1 MIKDTHSIF
10 VSEWQLD
17 IPREERE
24 AAKLDVVKLPAPCTQ
39 GGKPLLEALKNRH
52 SWRELSERALAP
64 ALLSDLL
71 WAAFGINRIETGGRT
86 APSAQNWQEID
97 IYVAT
102 EDGLFVFDAA
112 GHALVRTLK
121 SDIRAGTGL
130 QSFVA
135 HAPLNLIYVAD
146 FARTTNATEE
156 ERRLYCVANT
166 GFIAQNVYLFC
177 AAQGLATV
185 VRGAVDRAALG
196 KTMRLMPHQHII
208 LAQTVGYPAATH

>member
-17 IPREERE
+17 IPRGDRDVAER
-24 AAKLDVVKLPAPCTQ
+24 DVIKLPAPRTE

-52 SWRELSERALAP
+52 SRRELSSRGLTP
-64 ALLSDLL
+64 QLLSDLL

-86 APSAQNWQEID
+86 APSAQNWHEID
-97 IYVAT
+97 IYAAT
-102 EDGLFVFDAA
+102 QEGLFVFEPAS
-112 GHALVRTLK
+112 HAVVRTST
-121 SDIRAGTGL
+121 SDIRAATGL

-135 HAPLNLIYVAD
+135 HAPLNLISVAD
-146 FARTTNATEE
+146 FARATNATEE

-185 VRGAVDRAALG
+185 VRGAIDRAALG
-196 KTMRLMPHQHII
+196 RTMQLMPHQHII

>member
-17 IPREERE
+17 IPHEDRGM
-24 AAKLDVVKLPAPCTQ
+24 AKADVVTLPVPRTE
-39 GGKPLLEALKNRH
+39 GGRPLLEALKHRH
-52 SWRELSERALAP
+52 SSRELSARGLTSE
-64 ALLSDLL
+64 LLSDLL
-71 WAAFGINRIETGGRT
+71 WAAFGVNRIETGGRT

-97 IYVAT
+97 VYAAT
-102 EDGLFVFDAA
+102 EDGLFRFDAA
-112 GHALVRTLK
+112 GHALVRLSK
-121 SDIRAGTGL
+121 LDIRAATGL

-135 HAPLNLIYVAD
+135 QAPLNLIYVAD
-146 FARTTNATEE
+146 FARATNATQE

-177 AAQGLATV
+177 AAHGLATV
-185 VRGAVDRAALG
+185 VRGAIDRAALG
-196 KTMRLMPHQHII
+196 KTMRLLPQQHII